1 MKKLLSII
9 TIMAMLFVLAG
20 CATDAKTKDFEGPA
34 EGQQSEANETEGTSV
49 EEPEETKNNEKI
61 KIGIIQPVEHPSLNQ
76 IREYIII
83 GLEEQGLKDRIE
95 IIYKDAQ
102 GDPSN
107 INTIISQFVGDE
119 MDVIVPIGTGAS
131 QSAAAATKE
140 IPVIFAAVSYPV
152 DAGLVKDVNKP
163 GANVTGVSD
172 AIDVGQIF
180 NLAFELTPNIETFGF
195 IYDTGEPNSASAIN
209 KAKEYCDGKGIKYV
223 EATITNSSELLQASQ
238 SLLEK
243 ADAIFTPTDNT
254 VASAMPV
261 LAAEAYKAGVP
272 VYTGA
277 DSMVIDGG
285 LATVGIDYTILGRQV
300 AEMVKMVIDGE
311 KISNIPT
318 ETLSEF
324 ATIVNSTTA
333 DKIGVELSEEQLKGF
348 HIVE

>member
-20 CATDAKTKDFEGPA
+20 CATDAKTKDTEEPSTEQTTETNDAA
-34 EGQQSEANETEGTSV
+34 EQKEETE
-49 EEPEETKNNEKI
+49 NNEKV

-83 GLEEQGLKDRIE
+83 GLEEQGLKDKVE
-95 IIYKDAQ
+95 ITYKDAQ

-107 INTIISQFVGDE
+107 INTIISQFVGDK
-119 MDVIVPIGTGAS
+119 MDIIVPIGTGAS

-152 DAGLVKDVNKP
+152 DAGLVKDVSKP
-163 GANVTGVSD
+163 EANVTGVSD
-172 AIDVGQIF
+172 AIDVELIF
-180 NLAFELTPNIETFGF
+180 NLAFELTPDIETFGF
-195 IYDTGEPNSASAIN
+195 IYNTGEPNSASAIN
-209 KAKEYCDGKGIKYV
+209 KAKEYCHAKGIKYV
-223 EATITNSSELLQASQ
+223 EATITNSSELQQATQ
-238 SLLEK
+238 ALLEK

-261 LAAEAYKAGVP
+261 LSAEAQKAGIP

-285 LATVGIDYTILGRQV
+285 FATVGIDYTILGRQV
-300 AEMVKMVIDGE
+300 AEMVKKVVDGVE
-311 KISNIPT
+311 PSDIPA
-318 ETLSEF
+318 ETMSKF
-324 ATIVNSTTA
+324 ATIVNLTTA

-348 HIVE
+348 QIVK

>member
-1 MKKLLSII
+1 MKKLLSIF
-9 TIMAMLFVLAG
+9 TIMLMLFALAG
-20 CATDAKTKDFEGPA
+20 CGADAKI
-34 EGQQSEANETEGTSV
+34 NETEGTFKDQSV
-49 EEPEETKNNEKI
+49 ETKNSEKV

-83 GLEEQGLKDRIE
+83 GLEEQGLKDKVE

-107 INTIISQFVGDE
+107 INTIVSQFVGDRV
-119 MDVIVPIGTGAS
+119 DVIVPIGTGAS

-140 IPVIFAAVSYPV
+140 IPVIFAAVSYPL

-163 GANVTGVSD
+163 EANVTGVSD
-172 AIDVGQIF
+172 AIDVELIF
-180 NLAFELTPNIETFGF
+180 NLAFELTPGIETFGF
-195 IYDTGEPNSASAIN
+195 IYNTGEPNSASAIS
-209 KAKEYCDGKGIKYV
+209 KAKEYCDANKIKYI

-261 LAAEAYKAGVP
+261 LSAEAHKAGIP

-277 DSMVIDGG
+277 DSLVKDGG
-285 LATVGIDYTILGRQV
+285 FATVGIDYTILGRQV
-300 AEMVKMVIDGE
+300 AEMVKKVIYGME
-311 KISNIPT
+311 ISNIPV
-318 ETLSEF
+318 ETLAEY
-324 ATIVNSTTA
+324 ATIVNLTTA
-333 DKIGVELSEEQLKGF
+333 EKIGLELSEKQLEEF
-348 HIVE
+348 QIVE